1 MNKNIF
7 ICIFYLKI
15 LMQGHDP
22 VAAAMSFT
30 LYTLSR
36 HPEIQS
42 KAFKEQQ
49 RIFANNLSGE
59 ADLVSLDQMV
69 YLELIIRET
78 LRLYPSVPLIAR
90 TNRKPIDIS
99 KFCQE
104 SRFHEPN
111 AGYFQMAPRWPSAP
125 R

>member
-1 MNKNIF
+1 
-7 ICIFYLKI
+7 
-15 LMQGHDP
+15 MQGHDP
-22 VAAAMSFT
+22 VAAAISFT

-49 RIFANNLSGE
+49 RIFGNNVSGE

-99 KFCQE
+99 KLCQE
-104 SRFHEPN
+104 GRSHNLITSKDAMNITQHSKVYILHF
-111 AGYFQMAPRWPSAP
+111 
-125 R
+125 